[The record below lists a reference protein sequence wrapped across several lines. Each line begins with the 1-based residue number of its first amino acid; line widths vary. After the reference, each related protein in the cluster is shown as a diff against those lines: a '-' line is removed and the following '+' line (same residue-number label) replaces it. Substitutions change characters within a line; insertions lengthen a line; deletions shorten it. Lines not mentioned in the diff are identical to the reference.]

1 MTLEAQTLNEQT
13 ENQDDSGDLQL
24 PLKGTCAEHKL
35 TPFQHFAPFRLAT
48 LCTSSWQPL
57 EMHDVLF
64 AFSPGIKSGS
74 AVCTA
79 PSSNE
84 RVPPWQCRHS
94 RLLYGSQSLMF
105 KHFRAALEEVGVK
118 AEKADKFMK
127 RFESKRGR
135 F

>member
-1 MTLEAQTLNEQT
+1 MNHQT
-13 ENQDDSGDLQL
+13 ENQDDSGKLQL
-24 PLKGTCAEHKL
+24 PLKGTCAEQQSP
-35 TPFQHFAPFRLAT
+35 PFQNFASFKLAT
-48 LCTSSWQPL
+48 SCTTPWHPL

-64 AFSPGIKSGS
+64 AFSAGSKSGS
-74 AVCTA
+74 AVCTT
-79 PSSNE
+79 PSSKE

-94 RLLYGSQSLMF
+94 RLLYGSESLMF

-118 AEKADKFMK
+118 AEKADKVMK